1 MKVVLTL
8 VLATSAA
15 LGLRFVR
22 GESCCGFSCPEADIE
37 PSGQYVEARTAS
49 VFAGACHYNSELV
62 TEGRE
67 AVLAWHFDQGRI
79 AGTSLEGVDVMVAV
93 ASPENLVQGASRR
106 SVIYVDS
113 EASAEQRETV
123 VEWVKA
129 RCASALGSVIEVE
142 TLPVDVKF
150 DGERYSARAG
160 EVLSLDGGLLADREC
175 CKMPYDVWY
184 QPFATITGKVVGN
197 TERFV
202 WNEKRLAAAF
212 ENRDRN
218 DAFTG
223 TFGLQA
229 SSESA
234 TPGGSCCTQPS
245 RAAALSKVQ

>member
-8 VLATSAA
+8 VLASSAA
-15 LGLRFVR
+15 LGLRFFR
-22 GESCCGFSCPEADIE
+22 GEGCCGFSCPEADIE

-62 TEGRE
+62 TQGRE
-67 AVLAWHFDQGRI
+67 AVLAWHFEQGRI

-93 ASPENLVQGASRR
+93 ASPENLVQGAARR

-113 EASAEQRETV
+113 DASAEQRETV

-129 RCASALGSVIEVE
+129 RCAGALGAVLEVE

-150 DGERYSARAG
+150 DGERYAAHAG
-160 EVLSLDGGLLADREC
+160 EVLSLDGGLLPDREC

-184 QPFATITGKVVGN
+184 EPFASIVGKVVGN

-202 WNEKRLAAAF
+202 WNETRLAAAF

-223 TFGLQA
+223 TFGLQMNA
-229 SSESA
+229 ASESPDA
-234 TPGGSCCTQPS
+234 SCCLQPS
-245 RAAALSKVQ
+245 RAAALSKAQ